1 MSFGYRNENDDAVF
15 VRRGPANRFTGVPG
29 ADETLFGFPGIEE
42 FRPGRYVNWPVVV
55 IGSDPVRWGVAGPD
69 GEMRQVLLTPTPPA
83 CATNPFEEE
92 FEQPRSAAERRYR
105 AWQLL
110 WQQKR

>member
-1 MSFGYRNENDDAVF
+1 VSFGYRNENDDAVF

-29 ADETLFGFPGIEE
+29 ADETL
-42 FRPGRYVNWPVVV
+42 
-55 IGSDPVRWGVAGPD
+55 
-69 GEMRQVLLTPTPPA
+69 
-83 CATNPFEEE
+83 
-92 FEQPRSAAERRYR
+92 RSAAERRYR